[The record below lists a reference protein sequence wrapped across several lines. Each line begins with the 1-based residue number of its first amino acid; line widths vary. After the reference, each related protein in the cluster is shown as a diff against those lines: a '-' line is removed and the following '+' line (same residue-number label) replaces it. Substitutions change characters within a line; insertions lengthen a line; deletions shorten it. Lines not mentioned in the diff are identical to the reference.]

1 MYDVIVVGARCA
13 GSPTAM
19 LLARRGHRVLVLDR
33 ATFPSDTVSTHY
45 IHQNGLA
52 RLRDWGLLDELRAT
66 DATPIRVAHFAY
78 RDIAMSG
85 FAEPVDGIDTTYAP
99 RRAVLDEILVNAAR
113 RAGAEVVEGFGVSDL
128 VFSEGRVVG
137 VRGHEPGGLAR
148 EFRAAIVI
156 GADGCRS
163 VVAKATE
170 AQAYKVVPATGVN
183 YYAYHSGLD
192 WALEHRVGFNGIW
205 CGGWP
210 TNHGLTVLAVICPKA
225 RFKEF
230 RRDVP
235 GNFQATFDEVH
246 PELGAQLR
254 EQGEREG
261 DFVAMPH
268 ADNYYRHPWG
278 PGWALVGDAGYHKDP
293 YPGFGITDAF
303 MHGEILAERLHQA
316 LSGERSMD
324 SALAEYHKLR
334 DETSVR
340 NYEFTTK
347 LSAFGELSP
356 RLNAVFGAIQRSPE
370 WTTKLFGLFAGGVE
384 HHEIF
389 SREAMERLYD
399 DTGVPAADRVY
410 A

>member
-33 ATFPSDTVSTHY
+33 ASFPSDTVSTHY
-45 IHQNGLA
+45 IHQSGLT
-52 RLRDWGLLDELRAT
+52 RLRDWGLLGELAATNAPAIRRAN
-66 DATPIRVAHFAY
+66 FAY
-78 RDIAMSG
+78 RDIELSG
-85 FAEPVDGIDTTYAP
+85 FADPVDGIDTGYAP

-137 VRGHEPGGLAR
+137 VRGRERGGPER
-148 EFRAAIVI
+148 EFRAHIVI

-163 VVAKATE
+163 IVAKRTRAE
-170 AQAYKVVPATGVN
+170 PYKVVPATGVN

-192 WALEHRVGFNGIW
+192 WALEHRVGFNEIW

-210 TNHGLTVLAVICPKA
+210 TNDGLTVLAVICGKS

-230 RRDVP
+230 RQDVEA
-235 GNFQATFDEVH
+235 NFQATFDEIH

-254 EQGEREG
+254 DQGKREG

-303 MHGEILAERLHQA
+303 MHSEILVERLHQA
-316 LSGERSMD
+316 LSGERPMD

-334 DETSVR
+334 DETSAS

-356 RLNAVFGAIQRSPE
+356 RLRAVFGAIRRSPE

-389 SREAMERLYD
+389 SRQAVERLYD
-399 DTGVPAADRVY
+399 DTGVPPHERVY
-410 A
+410 G